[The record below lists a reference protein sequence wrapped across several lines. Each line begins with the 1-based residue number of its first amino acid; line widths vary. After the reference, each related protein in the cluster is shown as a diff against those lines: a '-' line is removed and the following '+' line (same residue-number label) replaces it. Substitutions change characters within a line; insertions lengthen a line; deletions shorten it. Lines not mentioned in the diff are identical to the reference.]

1 MKRVHQIISTSLLL
15 FIFLCPVIDA
25 SAQEDSFFT
34 VSGSIKD
41 RVTRRPLEYVTITV
55 VDHNIGTVTNT
66 DGEFTLKIPHPT
78 NAVFVECSHIGYY
91 SYRIP
96 VKGENIA
103 NVEVTLIAYAAALSD
118 VIIRGWDARHLM
130 QEAVNKIPKNYC
142 ASPSQLT
149 GFYRE
154 TVQKRRTYIN
164 ISEAVIDMYKTSY
177 SEGVDRDLVQVI
189 KGRKLLSQKASDT
202 LAVKLLGGPNL
213 SIFVDIVKNPDILL
227 DKETLSNFS
236 FTMEDMTQIN
246 GRDQYVIS
254 FRPQIIKPYPLYIG
268 KFYIDKES
276 LAFTRAEFKLDMTD
290 RNKASEM
297 ILKKKPFGLNF
308 RPEEV
313 SYVVNYQERGGIS
326 YLSYIGNEIRFR
338 CDWRRRL
345 FSTNYSIVSEM
356 VVTDVKM
363 QNITAISRRDA
374 FRPNQILNDTVMD
387 FYDEDFWGAY
397 NIIEPTE
404 SLESAVNRLKKQ
416 QRSN

>member
-1 MKRVHQIISTSLLL
+1 MKILHQIISTSLLL
-15 FIFLCPVIDA
+15 FAFLCPGIDA
-25 SAQEDSFFT
+25 GAQDSYYS
-34 VSGSIKD
+34 VSGIIKD
-41 RVTRRPLEYVTITV
+41 QLTRRPLEYATISV
-55 VDHNIGTVTNT
+55 VDHNIGTVSNA
-66 DGEFTLKIPHPT
+66 DGTFTLKIPHAT
-78 NAVFVECSHIGYY
+78 QAAFVEFSHIGYH
-91 SYRIP
+91 SFRIA
-96 VKGENIA
+96 VKGENITG
-103 NVEVTLIAYAAALSD
+103 VEALLIPYSATLSD
-118 VIIRGWDARHLM
+118 VVIRGWDARYLV

-154 TVQKRRTYIN
+154 TVQKRRNYIN
-164 ISEAVIDMYKTSY
+164 ITEAVIDMYKTTY
-177 SEGVDRDLVQVI
+177 AENTDRDQVQII

-213 SIFVDIVKNPDILL
+213 SIFVDIVKNPDVLL
-227 DKETLSNFS
+227 DKETISYFS

-246 GRDQYVIS
+246 GRDQYVVS
-254 FRPQIIKPYPLYIG
+254 FQPQIIKPYPLYFG

-276 LAFTRAEFKLDMTD
+276 LAFTRAEFRLDMTD

-297 ILKKKPFGLNF
+297 ILRKKPFGLNF

-313 SYVVNYQERGGIS
+313 SYLVNYQERGGVS
-326 YLSYIGNEIRFR
+326 YLSYISNEIKFR

-356 VVTDVKM
+356 VATDVNM
-363 QNITAISRRDA
+363 QNVTAISRRDA
-374 FRPNQILNDTVMD
+374 FRPNQILNDKVMD

-404 SLESAVNRLKKQ
+404 SLESAVARLKKQ
-416 QRSN
+416 QRTN

>member
-1 MKRVHQIISTSLLL
+1 MKTLQKIISTSLLL
-15 FIFLCPVIDA
+15 FAFLCPGMNVN
-25 SAQEDSFFT
+25 AQEDSYFT
-34 VSGSIKD
+34 VSGIIKD
-41 RVTRRPLEYVTITV
+41 RVTRRPIEYVTISV
-55 VDHNIGTVTNT
+55 VDHNIGTVSNA
-66 DGEFTLKIPHPT
+66 DGEFTLKIPHTT
-78 NAVFVECSHIGYY
+78 NAAFVECSHIGYY
-91 SYRIP
+91 SFRIP
-96 VKGENIA
+96 VKGENITG
-103 NVEVTLIAYAAALSD
+103 NEVLLVAYAAALSD
-118 VIIRGWDARHLM
+118 VIIRGWDARYLM
-130 QEAVNKIPKNYC
+130 QEAVNKIAQNYC

-154 TVQKRRTYIN
+154 TVQKRRNYIN
-164 ISEAVIDMYKTSY
+164 ISEAVIDMYKTPY
-177 SEGVDRDLVQVI
+177 SETMDRDLVQII

-227 DKETLSNFS
+227 DKESLSNFS

-254 FRPQIIKPYPLYIG
+254 FQPQIIKPYPLYFG

-276 LAFTRAEFKLDMTD
+276 LAFTRAEFRLDMSD
-290 RNKASEM
+290 RNKASDM
-297 ILKKKPFGLNF
+297 ILRKKPFGLNF

-313 SYVVNYQERGGIS
+313 AYVVTYQERGGIS
-326 YLSYIGNEIRFR
+326 YLSYISNEINFR

-356 VVTDVKM
+356 VVTDVNT
-363 QNITAISRRDA
+363 QNVTAFPRRDA
-374 FRPNQILNDTVMD
+374 FRPNQILNDRVMD

-404 SLESAVNRLKKQ
+404 SLESAVARLKRQ
-416 QRSN
+416 QRN